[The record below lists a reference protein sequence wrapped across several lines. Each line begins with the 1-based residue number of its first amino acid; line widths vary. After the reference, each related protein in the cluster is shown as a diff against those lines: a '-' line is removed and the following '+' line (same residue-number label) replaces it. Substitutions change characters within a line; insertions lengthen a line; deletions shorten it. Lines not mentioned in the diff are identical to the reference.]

1 MNVLSETETTL
12 LESALGRG
20 ALKVNLNRRQ
30 KTLVVIGF
38 CSTLLIG
45 IMIAAQLMSN
55 QGIATNFTQ
64 QNLAPSWSHPFGT
77 DWLGRDMFTR
87 TIKGLSISIQIG
99 LLASSVSVVI
109 ALVLGMCAATMGK
122 KVDAAISWLVDLF
135 MGVPH
140 LVALVLIAVVLGGG
154 AKGVIIGVALTHWPS
169 LTRVIRAEVMQV
181 RSSQY
186 VQISRHLGRSRWWIA
201 TKHILPHLLPQFFV
215 GLILIFPHAILHEA
229 SITFLGFGLS
239 PHSPAIGVILSE
251 SMGYLAA
258 GMWWLAFF
266 PGLSLLIIVR
276 AFDVVGDNLRMLL
289 DPHSAH
295 E

>member
-1 MNVLSETETTL
+1 M
-12 LESALGRG
+12 
-20 ALKVNLNRRQ
+20 NRRQ
-30 KTLVVIGF
+30 KTLIVIGIS
-38 CSTLLIG
+38 STLLIA

-55 QGIATNFTQ
+55 QAIATNFSQ
-64 QNLAPSWSHPFGT
+64 QNLAPSWAHPFGT

-140 LVALVLIAVVLGGG
+140 LVALVLIAVVFGGG

-181 RSSQY
+181 RTSQY
-186 VQISRHLGRSRWWIA
+186 VQISRHLGRSRLWIA

-229 SITFLGFGLS
+229 AITFLGFGLS

-276 AFDVVGDNLRMLL
+276 AFDVIGDNLRTLL

>member
-1 MNVLSETETTL
+1 MNVLSEAENTL
-12 LESALGRG
+12 LDSTIRSGG
-20 ALKVNLNRRQ
+20 IFCHLNRRQ
-30 KTLVVIGF
+30 KTLIIIGI
-38 CSTLLIG
+38 CSALLIG
-45 IMIAAQLMSN
+45 IIIAARLMSN
-55 QGIATNFTQ
+55 EGIATNFNQ
-64 QNLAPSWSHPFGT
+64 QNLAPSWDHPFGT

-181 RSSQY
+181 RTSQY

-201 TKHILPHLLPQFFV
+201 SKHILPHLLPQFFV

-276 AFDVVGDNLRMLL
+276 AFDVIGDNLRMLL

>member
-1 MNVLSETETTL
+1 MNMVTENPVLETDL
-12 LESALGRG
+12 RKGIF
-20 ALKVNLNRRQ
+20 NLNRRQ
-30 KTLVVIGF
+30 KTLIIISL
-38 CSTLLIG
+38 CSALLIS
-45 IMIAAQLMSN
+45 IIIAAQLMSN
-55 QGIATNFTQ
+55 EAMVTNFTQ
-64 QNLAPSWSHPFGT
+64 QNLPPSWKHPFGT

-87 TIKGLSISIQIG
+87 TIKGLAISIQIG
-99 LLASSVSVVI
+99 LLASSISVMI
-109 ALVLGMCAATMGK
+109 ALILGMCAATMGQ
-122 KVDAAISWLVDLF
+122 KVDAFISWLVDLF

-140 LVALVLIAVVLGGG
+140 LVALILIAVVLGGG
-154 AKGVIIGVALTHWPS
+154 AKGIIIGVSLTHWPS

-181 RSSQY
+181 RTSQY
-186 VQISRHLGRSRWWIA
+186 VLISRHLGRGRLWIA

-215 GLILIFPHAILHEA
+215 GLILVFPHAILHEA

-239 PHSPAIGVILSE
+239 PHLPAIGIILSE

-258 GMWWLAFF
+258 GLWWLAFF

-276 AFDVVGDNLRMLL
+276 AFDMIGDNLRMLL